1 MKIIRILLIILLAY
15 LAFIVFTFPASFATT
30 RLNAAK
36 PEVQINDVD
45 GSIWSGGAGDI
56 RYQGIPIGALDWKAQ
71 PLGIFQGEW
80 KNHLVLNGIVD
91 GEGELA
97 YGIDGVVNLYNTTL
111 NTTFSEIVGNLHK
124 RIPLQMRDFQ
134 GEMQADIAKMA
145 VEPQSKKLI
154 WLEGEFILSKL
165 KMPEGRYL
173 GDFAAEVTTIEKQK
187 FRTVVHSTSDRGLQ
201 LQGVITATQQGE
213 IELDIKLANVDLL
226 GERAASMIQRFMK
239 KSDDGYY
246 RFQWQGNVKYL
257 MLLLG

>member
-1 MKIIRILLIILLAY
+1 MKIIRILLILLLAY

-45 GSIWSGGAGDI
+45 GSIWSGEAGDV
-56 RYQGIPIGALDWKAQ
+56 RYQGVSIGALDWKAQ

-80 KNHLVLNGIVD
+80 KNHLALNGIVD

-97 YGIDGVVNLYNTTL
+97 YNIDGLVNLYNTTL
-111 NTTFSEIVGNLHK
+111 TTTFSEIVENLQK
-124 RIPLQMRDFQ
+124 RIPLQMRGFQ
-134 GEMQADIAKMA
+134 GEMQADIAKMS
-145 VEPQSKKLI
+145 VEPQTKKLI

-165 KMPEGRYL
+165 TMPEGHYL
-173 GDFAAEVTTIEKQK
+173 GDFTAEVTTIEKQK
-187 FRTVVHSTSDRGLQ
+187 FRTEVHSTSERGLQ
-201 LQGVITATQQGE
+201 LQGIITATQQGE
-213 IELDIKLANVDLL
+213 IELDIRLAKVDLL
-226 GERAASMIQRFMK
+226 GKQAASLIQRFMK